1 MSALDILD
9 RKSVV
14 CVLGVRGDRL
24 RLQSVGNEKRTAK
37 QGEIR
42 QNKKQGAPLNRT
54 HPAIAI
60 HDLIRWQQP

>member
-24 RLQSVGNEKRTAK
+24 HLQSVGNEKRTAE
-37 QGEIR
+37 QGKI
-42 QNKKQGAPLNRT
+42 
-54 HPAIAI
+54 
-60 HDLIRWQQP
+60 